1 MNILQALY
9 TQIINPKYPF
19 DLIYIEERVGYMS
32 ILECF
37 LMLIVDMVVYFLLA
51 IYLDNVIQMEYG
63 SAKSCFFFLSPS
75 YWSDSRKDTSNDYT
89 FETRKYIQNDI
100 ELQDE
105 TNHEIM
111 PEDFNDKIGLT
122 LEIIYNFICNTKSK
136 IYILELKIQLNH
148 LLMKKKKKIMHQI
161 I

>member
-1 MNILQALY
+1 
-9 TQIINPKYPF
+9 
-19 DLIYIEERVGYMS
+19 MS

-136 IYILELKIQLNH
+136 IYILELKI
-148 LLMKKKKKIMHQI
+148 
-161 I
+161 